1 MSSALNGI
9 AAPFELLL
17 CFVGVWFFML
27 LIAFY
32 QMGVAKIFGLRIRS
46 FKLFRWRFRS
56 VNGSIKAYKEKFS
69 FSPIVDFGPAPNQKF
84 SKGKDIASTIVAV
97 MIPGIVG
104 IMSAVLYFYL
114 VMGGEKNGQGLAKYF
129 FVVFLGIGFM
139 GVIMIVLTI
148 VKLPIYGKNLH
159 NYSNQMIREIRAADS
174 PFDLELPRLEELT
187 DYKRDKYSELAYQN
201 ACFTLYEARRNMER
215 MDELAKWLEIYK
227 TMNLN
232 VMTAETSSQKA
243 LYLNLF
249 KYYTTWRIDPAKSTE
264 NLRKFGEKEMYDD
277 PDPNGKRMIAYY
289 HNNVLM
295 DTEGAKKYCLEG
307 IKALDDPNTPMC
319 NVELY
324 CERQLLNDLLN
335 VLEAR

>member
-32 QMGVAKIFGLRIRS
+32 QMGVAKISGHQIRS
-46 FKLFRWRFRS
+46 FKIFRWRFRK
-56 VNGSIKAYKEKFS
+56 VNGEIKVYKEKFS
-69 FSPIVDFGPAPNQKF
+69 FTPIAETGPAPNQRL
-84 SKGKDIASTIVAV
+84 SKAKDIALTIVMMV
-97 MIPGIVG
+97 VPGLIG
-104 IMSAVLYFYL
+104 ILSAVLYFFL
-114 VMGGEKNGQGLAKYF
+114 VMGGDMKGPGRYF
-129 FVVFLGIGFM
+129 FAVFLSMALM
-139 GVIMIVLTI
+139 GVCMIVLTFI
-148 VKLPIYGKNLH
+148 KLPYGGRNLH
-159 NYSNQMIREIRAADS
+159 NYANQMIREVRAASS
-174 PFDLELPRLEELT
+174 PDDLELPRLEELS
-187 DYKRDKYSELAYQN
+187 DYRKDKFAELHYQN
-201 ACFTLYEARRNMER
+201 VCFTLYEARRDMER
-215 MDELAKWLEIYK
+215 MDEIARWLEIYK

-232 VMTAETSSQKA
+232 PMTAEVSYQKA
-243 LYLNLF
+243 LYMNLF
-249 KYYTTWRIDPAKSTE
+249 KYYTTWRIDPARSTE
-264 NLRKFGEKEMYDD
+264 NLKKFGEKEMYDD
-277 PDPNGKRMIAYY
+277 TDPNGKRMIAYY